1 MNVSFTERLM
11 ELNNARERS
20 LISEEEYCMLR
31 LKIFDA
37 FTSSST
43 PSTTSSVTQYT
54 QPQQQPLSSP
64 NDKSQ
69 QQHVTF
75 SQQTFNSSPAK
86 PLSGKTK
93 IPSAQSVHSS
103 NGSLSST
110 QQSPQSPQSPRLL
123 SRQINDNISNNIM
136 NDSSTPENVI
146 GTNSVSPTN
155 QIYIPKRTR
164 SSLASHALQETNINN
179 NEELS
184 VKTTRGLSTLS
195 ESQHTT
201 TTSASIK
208 SPSSPPPSM
217 SSSIPILKTIIR
229 DSSASKKNLSMN
241 RSTPMAYIN
250 PDPTSLFAHNNSTN
264 NHNVT
269 TNIMNHNELNNGEIN
284 NIKNEENH
292 LTNGRITSYDNM
304 NAMGHSVENVN
315 TNNDDNSINS
325 GVMCHTSINNG
336 VMNQSDERTEMI
348 QTSVNRMN
356 FMNNMN
362 GNSGD
367 DDDRLVSSLQPFSQ
381 SQSAPLPQQRQ
392 NINSVTL
399 SARQI
404 RSRSLGPSSVLSSDN
419 DTNNN
424 NINNNN
430 NNYNNN
436 DNDNN
441 NGSSNSNS
449 FTNRLRN
456 RNSHGNLNT
465 RRSLNF
471 GEVMNSL
478 NRGGD
483 LVETGKHQYEQSV
496 PEVPPPP
503 YSPPESSPELRKELL
518 KLTEESK
525 KEQDSWRIEEARLR
539 MRINSKPEEIER
551 VKRKM
556 KESNEKYRKKIE
568 AVTAKLRQLSFNN
581 VDGN

>member
-37 FTSSST
+37 FTSST
-43 PSTTSSVTQYT
+43 TQSTTS

-64 NDKSQ
+64 HDKSLQ
-69 QQHVTF
+69 QLTPQPSSILQQHVTF
-75 SQQTFNSSPAK
+75 SQQTFNSFPAK

-93 IPSAQSVHSS
+93 IPSAQSIHSS

-110 QQSPQSPQSPRLL
+110 QQSQQSPRLL
-123 SRQINDNISNNIM
+123 SRQINDTISDNIT

-164 SSLASHALQETNINN
+164 SSLVSPVLQASNINS

-184 VKTTRGLSTLS
+184 VRVLPTLS
-195 ESQHTT
+195 ESQHA
-201 TTSASIK
+201 TTSSANIK
-208 SPSSPPPSM
+208 SPSSPPSSVM
-217 SSSIPILKTIIR
+217 SSSIPILKAIIR
-229 DSSASKKNLSMN
+229 DSSKKNLSTN
-241 RSTPMAYIN
+241 RSTPMTYIN
-250 PDPTSLFAHNNSTN
+250 LDPTSLFDHTN

-269 TNIMNHNELNNGEIN
+269 TNIMNHNELNNSDSIN
-284 NIKNEENH
+284 IIKNDENH
-292 LTNGRITSYDNM
+292 LSNGRITSYDNT
-304 NAMGHSVENVN
+304 NVIRHNGENVN
-315 TNNDDNSINS
+315 TNSDGNDVNHTSINS
-325 GVMCHTSINNG
+325 GVMNHTSINSG
-336 VMNQSDERTEMI
+336 VMIQKDERSEMI
-348 QTSVNRMN
+348 QTNVNRMN

-362 GNSGD
+362 GNNVD

-381 SQSAPLPQQRQ
+381 SQSSPQPQQRQ
-392 NINSVTL
+392 NINSATL

-404 RSRSLGPSSVLSSDN
+404 RSLSLGPKV
-419 DTNNN
+419 
-424 NINNNN
+424 I
-430 NNYNNN
+430 
-436 DNDNN
+436 
-441 NGSSNSNS
+441 
-449 FTNRLRN
+449 
-456 RNSHGNLNT
+456 
-465 RRSLNF
+465 
-471 GEVMNSL
+471 NSL

-483 LVETGKHQYEQSV
+483 ETGEGFRMVEFQNVSNFERFVVDKAYHQYEQSV

-503 YSPPESSPELRKELL
+503 YSPPESSLRFHRRRSSTSFFLRPKTSADLRKELL

-525 KEQDSWRIEEARLR
+525 KEQDNWRIEEARLR

-556 KESNEKYRKKIE
+556 RESNEKYRKKIE

-581 VDGN
+581 MDGN